1 MGIKQEL
8 KDLKNLNNLIKVME
22 SENMIE
28 IVDDLTKRKNET
40 IAKIYNLNDSELI
53 EIMLLRH
60 FDGLTWDEISSKTG
74 FSKSKL
80 MTLNK
85 RAMDK
90 FKS

>member
-28 IVDDLTKRKNET
+28 IVEDLTKRKNET

-60 FDGLTWDEISSKTG
+60 FDALTWDEISSKTG

-80 MTLNK
+80 MALNK

-90 FKS
+90 LKS